1 MGISFA
7 KVPGAGQSAPVQ
19 PANAEVV
26 DETNTPAPTNTST
39 AVATRPVYT
48 PGFHTGADDDE
59 EPADEGS
66 GKVRNP
72 YLNLVQPTSKDIKN
86 VASEGDFVLGKTT
99 KIPAGSRAVVVGF
112 GNTFYREKVKY
123 NGPVQAREVYS
134 LADVQTAGGTTG
146 WRESKEN
153 AGDNGGSKKPWF
165 MPAIKALLL
174 IEKPEDA
181 DEAFFPHVVEGK
193 AYAACV
199 FEVKSTA
206 YDSFYVELNSKRK
219 TTNLFKGGWAARFIK
234 LTSRKG
240 KGDDA
245 SFKPVP
251 EILEAAPAEFI
262 ALAKKVASGN

>member
-1 MGISFA
+1 MAISFA
-7 KVPGAGQSAPVQ
+7 SVPGAGKSAPVQ
-19 PANAEVV
+19 PANAEIV
-26 DETNTPAPTNTST
+26 DETNPSTAVATPST
-39 AVATRPVYT
+39 AVATRPTYA
-48 PGFHTGADDDE
+48 PAFHTGADDDE
-59 EPADEGS
+59 EPTDEGG

-72 YLNLVQPTSKDIKN
+72 YLNLVQPTSKDIKS
-86 VASEGDFVLGKTT
+86 VAAEGEFVLGKTT
-99 KIPAGSRAVVVGF
+99 KIPPGTRAVVVGF
-112 GNTFYREKVKY
+112 GNTFYREKVKW
-123 NGPVQAREVYS
+123 GAESRTLYS
-134 LADVQTAGGTTG
+134 IADVQTANGTAA

-153 AGDNGGSKKPWF
+153 AGENGGSKKPWF
-165 MPAIKALLL
+165 ASAIKALLL
-174 IEKPEDA
+174 VECPEGA
-181 DEAFFPHVVEGK
+181 DDAFFPHVVDGK

-240 KGDDA
+240 KGEDA

-262 ALAKKVASGN
+262 TLAKKVASGN